1 MTNTNKEMTKA
12 QALAL
17 AIELLQNVEGA
28 TDEMFDNLNK
38 IQNDLNR
45 KRKTSPKVLEQRA
58 EDERTILDILDGF
71 NAPATAVEI
80 IKEGGLDIEEYSSSK
95 VVSILTR
102 LIKDGKVVKTTE
114 KKKSYYAIVR

>member
-1 MTNTNKEMTKA
+1 MVNTNKEMTKA

-17 AIELLQNVEGA
+17 AIELLQDVEGT

>member
-1 MTNTNKEMTKA
+1 MVNTNKEMTKA

-17 AIELLQNVEGA
+17 AIELLQDVDGA

-71 NAPATAVEI
+71 DNPATAVEI

>member
-1 MTNTNKEMTKA
+1 MVNTNKEMTKA

-17 AIELLQNVEGA
+17 AIELLQDVDGA

-71 NAPATAVEI
+71 DAPATAVEI
-80 IKEGGLDIEEYSSSK
+80 IKDGGLDIEEYSPSK

>member
-1 MTNTNKEMTKA
+1 MVNTNKEMTKA

-17 AIELLQNVEGA
+17 AIELLQDVDGA

-38 IQNDLNR
+38 IQNDLSR

-71 NAPATAVEI
+71 DSPATAVEI
-80 IKEGGLDIEEYSSSK
+80 IKEGGLDIDEYSSSK

>member
-1 MTNTNKEMTKA
+1 MANTNKEMTKA

>member
-1 MTNTNKEMTKA
+1 MVNTNKEMTKA